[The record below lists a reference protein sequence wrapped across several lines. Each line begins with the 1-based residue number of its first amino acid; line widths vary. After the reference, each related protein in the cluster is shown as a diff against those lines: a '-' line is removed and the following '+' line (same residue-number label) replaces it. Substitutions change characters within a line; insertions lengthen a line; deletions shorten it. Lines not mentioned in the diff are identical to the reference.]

1 MRRILSILLATALTA
16 TLAACGSSGATLP
29 QREHTDMKTEV
40 LSMERENSPAAE
52 AAQYTPV
59 FPRHA
64 PYGTGIG
71 VKPGRVVWAYD
82 PDSVDWD
89 GFGYWWQ
96 PEHFDEAVMG
106 RMVSDG
112 IATLAGV
119 SDAQA
124 GWDALFRAHNTSSG
138 GQGGYQA
145 GQKIAIKV
153 NMNGSGA
160 YSDDTKGETHE
171 SYTNPVLLR
180 TLLSSLVLE
189 AGVAP
194 HDITVYDAGRVIPD
208 YMQAL
213 CSARPLAGVQFQ
225 YRDLLGAHDA
235 QPDRNVPVVWSQSVS
250 GDTNYLPTCVTEA
263 DYLINLAN
271 LKGHVYGITLGAKNH
286 YGSIMNSDRMRAPE
300 AAGVHRYLTQNRMD
314 AYTVLVDL
322 MANHQLGEKTMLYL
336 LDAVICAP
344 GESVPITG
352 ENARWQQAPFS
363 GDYTSS
369 VFFSQDP
376 VALDSVGAD
385 FLMNEPTVTSRNSA
399 LRENPNVENYL
410 HEAGL
415 VADAPSGTA
424 YYNGNGQRV
433 TNLGVHEHW
442 NEPVNKQYSRNLG
455 GREGIELVRLGADSG
470 GAQTPDAQTQ
480 FADFPANAWYADAV
494 AYCRDRGLMSGT
506 TSTTFSPNATTS
518 RAMLATILY
527 RQAGSPVTA
536 QDDHFSDV
544 ETGSW
549 YSSAAVWA
557 SANGIITGYSDGRFG
572 PNDTVTR
579 EQIATILWRAAG
591 TPAAGQGVAFAD
603 ESSVSPFATQAVDWA
618 RGNGIISGKEGN
630 RFDPKGNATRAEV
643 AAILHRYLGSDSS
656 TGVLLPEDG
665 VPQVYMTTDISAEG
679 LMTVYRALGV
689 SPDGNHVAV
698 KLSTGEPGSNYLKP
712 ALIQDLVREV
722 NGTIVECNTA
732 YGGSRAN
739 TAMHYQ
745 VAEDHGYTTIAD
757 VDIMDEDGSI
767 ALPVSGGTNLGENYV
782 GTHFSDY
789 DYFVVLS
796 HFKGHSMAGFGGA
809 IKNSSIGI
817 ASAQGKSW
825 IHSGGTQTSGFG
837 GEQDAFLESM
847 AEAGK
852 SVVDALDGN
861 ILYINVMNRLSV
873 DCDCDGN
880 PTAPDMHD
888 IGILSS
894 TDPVALDQACV
905 DLVYAAADGASLIR
919 RMESR
924 NGLHTLEHADTIGLG
939 SRDYTLVRTDN
950 EKE

>member
-1 MRRILSILLATALTA
+1 MQGEGTST
-16 TLAACGSSGATLP
+16 
-29 QREHTDMKTEV
+29 V
-40 LSMERENSPAAE
+40 AE
-52 AAQYTPV
+52 YKPV
-59 FPRHA
+59 FPQHI

-71 VKPGRVVWAYD
+71 AKPGRVVWSYD
-82 PDSVDWD
+82 PASVAWD
-89 GFGYWWQ
+89 GSGYWWQ
-96 PEHFDEAVMG
+96 PEHFDEAVIG
-106 RMVSDG
+106 RMVNHG
-112 IATLAGV
+112 IASLAGA

-124 GWDALFRAHNTSSG
+124 GWDGLFRAHNMRND
-138 GQGGYQA
+138 GQGGYRS

-160 YSDDTKGETHE
+160 YGDDTKGETYE
-171 SYTNPVLLR
+171 SYTNPVLLKA
-180 TLLSSLVLE
+180 LLTSLVLE
-189 AGVAP
+189 AGVDP
-194 HDITVYDAGRVIPD
+194 SDITVYDAGRVIPD
-208 YMQAL
+208 YMQEL
-213 CSARPLAGVQFQ
+213 CGTGPLAGVQFR
-225 YRDLLGAHDA
+225 YRDLAGEHDA
-235 QPDRNVPVVWSQSVS
+235 QPDRAEPVVWSQPVS

-286 YGSIMNSDRMRAPE
+286 YGTIMNSNRMRAPE

-336 LDAVICAP
+336 LDAIISAP

-352 ENARWQQAPFS
+352 ENARWQQSPFD

-415 VADAPSGTA
+415 VAEAPSGTA

-433 TNLGVHEHW
+433 ANLGVHEHW
-442 NEPVNKQYSRNLG
+442 NDPVNKQYSRNLG
-455 GREGIELVRLGADSG
+455 SDEGIELVRIGADTG
-470 GAQTPDAQTQ
+470 GSQTPDAQNP
-480 FADFPANAWYADAV
+480 FVDVPANAWYADAV
-494 AYCRDRGLMSGT
+494 KYVRDRGLMSGT
-506 TSTTFSPNATTS
+506 TGTSFSPNATTS

-527 RQAGSPVTA
+527 RQAGSPA
-536 QDDHFSDV
+536 APQDARFSDV
-544 ETGSW
+544 EAGSW
-549 YSSAAVWA
+549 YGNAAAWA
-557 SANGIITGYSDGRFG
+557 AANGIISGHSSSRFG
-572 PNDTVTR
+572 PNDPLTR

-591 TPAAGQGVAFAD
+591 SPTSGRGAD
-603 ESSVSPFATQAVDWA
+603 FSDEVSISPFALQAVNWA

-643 AAILHRYLGSDSS
+643 AVILQRYLSGDSG
-656 TGVLLPEDG
+656 TETPPPEDG
-665 VPQVYMTTDISAEG
+665 GARVYMTTDISSTG
-679 LMTVYRALGV
+679 LMAVYRALDV
-689 SPDGNHVAV
+689 APEGNRVAV
-698 KLSTGEPGSNYLKP
+698 KLSTGEPGSNYLEP
-712 ALIQDLVREV
+712 ALIKDLVEEV
-722 NGTIVECNTA
+722 DGTIVECNTA

-745 VAEDHGYTTIAD
+745 VAADHGYTAIAD
-757 VDIMDEDGSI
+757 VDIMDEEGSMT
-767 ALPVSGGTNLGENYV
+767 LPVSGGTNLSENYV
-782 GTHFSDY
+782 GTHFADY

-825 IHSGGTQTSGFG
+825 IHSGGTRTSGVG

-880 PTAPDMHD
+880 PAEPDMHD
-888 IGILSS
+888 IGILAS
-894 TDPVALDQACV
+894 TDPVALDQVCV
-905 DLVYAAADGASLIR
+905 DLVYAAADGGSLVR
-919 RMESR
+919 RIESR
-924 NGLHTLEHADTIGLG
+924 NGLHTLEHADAIELG
-939 SRDYTLVRTDN
+939 SRDYTLVRVD
-950 EKE
+950 EK